1 MASRTI
7 RKGARTLVL
16 GGALALGA
24 VTTAPALARDAA
36 LHDHALVLGEHL
48 PHLMIHVMRLDSELG
63 LSDEQR
69 QGLRALAREVQP
81 RMHAGF
87 EKAERMERDIGQ
99 AVVEQG
105 ATAAALAPKLDELQ
119 KLKRELTE
127 IQIDALLQMRTLL
140 NEAQYRRAL
149 EDAGWSRP
157 E

>member
-7 RKGARTLVL
+7 RKGARALLMGSV
-16 GGALALGA
+16 LALGA
-24 VTTAPALARDAA
+24 VTAAPAHARDAA

-63 LSDEQR
+63 LSDAQR
-69 QGLRALAREVQP
+69 QGLRALALEVQP
-81 RMHAGF
+81 RMHASF
-87 EKAERMERDIGQ
+87 EKAEHMERDIGQ

-105 ATAAALAPKLDELQ
+105 ATTAVLAPKLDELQ
-119 KLKRELTE
+119 HLKRELTE
-127 IQIDALLQMRTLL
+127 LQIDALLRMRGVL

-149 EDAGWSRP
+149 EDAGWHKP